1 MYPRGATKG
10 IVIHLYYITRWEK
23 FQDNRRIF
31 MKNDELSLGADE
43 LAPAKPYT
51 AERAEEISEINSEI
65 ASLFAE
71 ING

>member
-1 MYPRGATKG
+1 MDYNEIP
-10 IVIHLYYITRWEK
+10 
-23 FQDNRRIF
+23 
-31 MKNDELSLGADE
+31 LSADE
-43 LAPAKPYT
+43 LALMKPYT